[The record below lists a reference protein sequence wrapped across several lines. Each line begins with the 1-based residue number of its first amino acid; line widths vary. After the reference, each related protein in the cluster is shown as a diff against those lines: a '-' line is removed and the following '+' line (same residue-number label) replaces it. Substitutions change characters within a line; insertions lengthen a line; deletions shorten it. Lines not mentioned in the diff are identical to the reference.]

1 MIKKNYTIFLFILIL
16 IFLSINQ
23 KLNIIPSL
31 RFSNIENLQDYGS
44 KTQAFSGGPLPY
56 SSFVDYLKEPEDI
69 KNKKLRIH
77 FKKITKNIQENRP
90 FTSKKFNK
98 KKNKIYYDDEIM
110 ETDFKYFNNASNLRL
125 YQYFNR

>member
-1 MIKKNYTIFLFILIL
+1 MIKKNHIILLFILIL
-16 IFLSINQ
+16 VFLSVNQ
-23 KLNIIPSL
+23 KLNFIPSL

-69 KNKKLRIH
+69 TNKRHRKY
-77 FKKITKNIQENRP
+77 FTKITKHIQKNKP
-90 FTSKKFNK
+90 FTSRKFNK
-98 KKNKIYYDDEIM
+98 TKLKKYYDDEIM

-125 YQYFNR
+125 YQYFNP

>member
-69 KNKKLRIH
+69 KNKKLRRH
-77 FKKITKNIQENRP
+77 FKKIM
-90 FTSKKFNK
+90 KKHLQKFFLPHY
-98 KKNKIYYDDEIM
+98 KIFVDHQHIIV
-110 ETDFKYFNNASNLRL
+110 
-125 YQYFNR
+125 

>member
-1 MIKKNYTIFLFILIL
+1 M
-16 IFLSINQ
+16 
-23 KLNIIPSL
+23 
-31 RFSNIENLQDYGS
+31 
-44 KTQAFSGGPLPY
+44 
-56 SSFVDYLKEPEDI
+56 
-69 KNKKLRIH
+69 
-77 FKKITKNIQENRP
+77 KNIQENRP